1 MAAMER
7 SSVRRRFVRTIAM
20 IAGAV
25 VLAAAPAASADGWH
39 HHHGYY
45 GHGYYGHGWGYGHGW
60 YGPRWGI
67 GPRWGW
73 GGGPVYAPPVVA
85 PAPYYGAPAYPYG
98 YPGPYGGGY
107 YRPGVQLYFGPHF
120 GVGF

>member
-1 MAAMER
+1 MVR
-7 SSVRRRFVRTIAM
+7 SSVRGRFVRTIAM
-20 IAGAV
+20 VAGAV

-39 HHHGYY
+39 HHHHY
-45 GHGYYGHGWGYGHGW
+45 GYGHGHHGYGRGW
-60 YGPRWGI
+60 YGPGYGWRAA
-67 GPRWGW
+67 PRWGW

-98 YPGPYGGGY
+98 YPGAYGGGY
-107 YRPGVQLYFGPHF
+107 WRPGVQLYFGPHF